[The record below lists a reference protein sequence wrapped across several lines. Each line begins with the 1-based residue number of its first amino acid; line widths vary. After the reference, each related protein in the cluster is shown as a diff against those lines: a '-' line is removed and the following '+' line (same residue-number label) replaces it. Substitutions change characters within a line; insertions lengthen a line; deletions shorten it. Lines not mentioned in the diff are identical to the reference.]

1 MVSKKDIE
9 QRLRALDWTLYR
21 LAKEFAQLRA
31 GEKEAPP
38 ASRYHTSLGKA
49 IDNPGTSKLETI
61 KDIVQVLIVFQHHS
75 ISLQLSS
82 KSDFDN
88 RHWEF
93 PIHWKMIPI
102 LWI

>member
-9 QRLRALDWTLYR
+9 QRLQELDWTLYR
-21 LAKEFAQLRA
+21 LAKEFAELRANRA

-61 KDIVQVLIVFQHHS
+61 KDIVQVPTVS
-75 ISLQLSS
+75 
-82 KSDFDN
+82 
-88 RHWEF
+88 
-93 PIHWKMIPI
+93 
-102 LWI
+102 